1 MDSRVRIIG
10 KHNSILSHILYEL
23 REEHIQQDRQRFRL
37 NLEKTAEILAYELS
51 KELAYES
58 REVTTQ
64 LGNLEMQLPVEHP
77 VLISIL
83 RAGLPFHQ
91 GFLRMFDQADN
102 GFISAY
108 RHHTHGN
115 EFIVKIE
122 YTGFPPVTG
131 RDVILIDP
139 MIATGK
145 SIVLGYQAL
154 LEAGMPSNIFIAGV
168 VASEVGL
175 EYVMRH
181 IPRVRVYVGAVDD
194 ELTAKSYIVPG
205 LGDAGDL
212 AFGPKMKD

>member
-1 MDSRVRIIG
+1 MDSRIRIIG
-10 KHNSILSHILYEL
+10 KQNSILSQIIFEL
-23 REEHIQQDRQRFRL
+23 REEQVQQDRQRFRL
-37 NLEKTAEILAYELS
+37 NLEKTGEILAYELS
-51 KELAYES
+51 KELTYES

-64 LGNLEMQLPVEHP
+64 LGNLEMQLPAEPP

-83 RAGLPFHQ
+83 RAGLPFHN

-115 EFIVKIE
+115 EFVVKVE
-122 YTGFPPVTG
+122 YTGIPPITG

-145 SIVLGYQAL
+145 SIVLGYKAI
-154 LEAGMPSNIFIAGV
+154 LEAGLPANIFIAGV
-168 VASEVGL
+168 VASEEGL
-175 EYVMRH
+175 EHVLRH
-181 IPRVRVYVGAVDD
+181 IPKVRVYVAAVDD